1 MASLDD
7 TYAKIQAEKAYYA
20 QTQGTCATPM
30 SSNSTYYGECPVG
43 EPFTL
48 RGEAEQKV
56 GFHRSLAEK
65 ADQAAAFFRENP
77 AFDQFIR
84 LIRSGAVQI

>member
-1 MASLDD
+1 MHPSLNDS
-7 TYAKIQAEKAYYA
+7 YAKMQAEKAYYNQA
-20 QTQGTCATPM
+20 QSPMPSGCYGDTCGK
-30 SSNSTYYGECPVG
+30 S

-56 GFHRSLAEK
+56 GFHRDQAEK

-77 AFDQFIR
+77 AFDEFIR
-84 LIRSGAVQI
+84 LIRSGAIQI

>member
-1 MASLDD
+1 MLNETNA
-7 TYAKIQAEKAYYA
+7 YAKQVAERLSSAGCAAQTPMTNRAYY
-20 QTQGTCATPM
+20 GD
-30 SSNSTYYGECPVG
+30 ECKLA

-56 GFHRSLAEK
+56 GYHRTEADK

-77 AFDQFIR
+77 AFDEFIR
-84 LIRSGAVQI
+84 LIRSGAIQL

>member
-1 MASLDD
+1 MQPSLNE
-7 TYAKIQAEKAYYA
+7 TYAEMQAEKAYYA
-20 QTQGTCATPM
+20 NHAQCAPAPSGLYGDTCGK
-30 SSNSTYYGECPVG
+30 S

-56 GFHRSLAEK
+56 GFHRDQAEK

-77 AFDQFIR
+77 AFDEFIR
-84 LIRSGAVQI
+84 LIRSGAIQI